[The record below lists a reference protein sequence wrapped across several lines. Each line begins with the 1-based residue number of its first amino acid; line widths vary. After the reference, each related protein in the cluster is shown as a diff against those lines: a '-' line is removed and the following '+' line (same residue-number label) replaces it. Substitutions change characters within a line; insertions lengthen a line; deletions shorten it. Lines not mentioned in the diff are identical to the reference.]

1 MKRSE
6 KIIRVNRTY
15 LSSNK
20 LNTIEYAESQ
30 NKKERNDIICTIQY
44 VPNPRATGS
53 VTPHASN
60 VLPPIMAA
68 NIPVKTT
75 REAAIDISPP
85 NNFAMTM
92 AKAVVTFLGIV
103 DIRKKH
109 ECVAPPKPIARTK
122 AAVPNKLPTLPTT
135 IPVKTVGRLVANNP
149 FRLYMAIENEITAG
163 PNKLKIRSPAPA
175 VSGWRDPHLYSF
187 KTSRNVDP
195 VARPVKYKAT
205 NVKPVL
211 VKIGWRNFVMAGG
224 NRAPHTKAVIVVS
237 PKNMVCT
244 GVRYVYSARVVPILI
259 AALAIVPFTKN
270 DNIASENAFGFVGSV
285 TATAATSSGV
295 VAADGVIDVVVSSS
309 AVVATAAAAFDV
321 TIAPWNLRRPRT
333 VYVVVK
339 SVKKNPRTTTPST
352 FATFC
357 FVGEKERG
365 KKKTRR
371 RRKQFRHINNKD
383 QSIYIIQD
391 TGRCRIIRDG
401 TVVIASSGTER
412 I

>member
-1 MKRSE
+1 
-6 KIIRVNRTY
+6 
-15 LSSNK
+15 
-20 LNTIEYAESQ
+20 
-30 NKKERNDIICTIQY
+30 
-44 VPNPRATGS
+44 
-53 VTPHASN
+53 
-60 VLPPIMAA
+60 MAA

-85 NNFAMTM
+85 NNFAITM
-92 AKAVVTFLGIV
+92 ANAVVTFLGIV

-187 KTSRNVDP
+187 KTARNVDP
-195 VARPVKYKAT
+195 VARPVKYKAA

-224 NRAPHTKAVIVVS
+224 NRAPHTKEVIVVN

-244 GVRYVYSARVVPILI
+244 GVRYVYSARVAPILI
-259 AALAIVPFTKN
+259 AALTIVPFTKN

-285 TATAATSSGV
+285 TATAATSAVAGV
-295 VAADGVIDVVVSSS
+295 VAADGVIVVAVSSS
-309 AVVATAAAAFDV
+309 AVVATAAAAAAVSAFDV

-365 KKKTRR
+365 EK
-371 RRKQFRHINNKD
+371 RKPDEEENNLDIYINNKD
-383 QSIYIIQD
+383 KSI
-391 TGRCRIIRDG
+391 
-401 TVVIASSGTER
+401 
-412 I
+412 